1 MDDRGFRGD
10 AGSKAKSGRNR
21 RDRGLRDSRD
31 RRPRPSQA
39 KPVVEQF
46 LPATP
51 QMKTPIILT
60 KTANGK
66 VSIRV
71 LYFNSYLSLSLD
83 NTALIPKLDC
93 LIHWEMHFLN

>member
-10 AGSKAKSGRNR
+10 AGSKGKSGRNR
-21 RDRGLRDSRD
+21 RDRGFRDSRD
-31 RRPRPSQA
+31 RRPRPSQV
-39 KPVVEQF
+39 KPEQF

-66 VSIRV
+66 VSVRV
-71 LYFNSYLSLSLD
+71 LTRTSPSLD
-83 NTALIPKLDC
+83 FGAMFGFVTVWKYA
-93 LIHWEMHFLN
+93 